1 MRYTV
6 SMRIQQKQ
14 LCDYL
19 FKAAS
24 LYLPMI
30 IRVELFTTI
39 RGHVFSDGWSEWVTA
54 RFCPPGAFHYEI
66 EGEKRELP
74 IEKEAMLEF
83 DSIEGKGSITNPAKR
98 INAEF
103 RIEVPDIL

>member
-1 MRYTV
+1 MYNTP
-6 SMRIQQKQ
+6 MRIRQKQ
-14 LCDYL
+14 LCEYL

-24 LYLPMI
+24 LHLSMV

-39 RGHVFSDGWSEWVTA
+39 RGHVFSDGWSKWVPA

-66 EGEKRELP
+66 EGEKQELP
-74 IEKEAMLEF
+74 IDRDALIDF
-83 DSIEGKGSITNPAKR
+83 DSVEGKGSIKNPAKR